1 MNETVFNKSRTTTDR
16 PTDRDTICSRGKD
29 GEWLIVEDLRLTVSG
44 GKPSEASK
52 ARKIQAVQAY
62 KYQNYYGYY
71 HDFALIIMIQPY
83 NILSLS
89 SSACTHLL

>member
-1 MNETVFNKSRTTTDR
+1 MKSFSINPER
-16 PTDRDTICSRGKD
+16 PTNRPTNRDTIFSRGKD

-62 KYQNYYGYY
+62 KYQNYDGYY
-71 HDFALIIMIQPY
+71 HDFALIIIIKYGLIVSGSKQ
-83 NILSLS
+83 SK
-89 SSACTHLL
+89 A